1 MAMTFATSLASVTAF
16 AMLFGVYY
24 GSVYSLLTSL
34 TISVVGLQRLAFAFG
49 VEMISAGLGYL
60 VAPPLAGRAYTV
72 FTHTPLHW
80 QVGLVQSLHTHP
92 FTGRWGLY
100 SLYTHTPSL
109 AGGACTVFTHTHLH
123 WQVGLVQSL
132 HTHPFIGR

>member
-1 MAMTFATSLASVTAF
+1 MAMIFATSLASVTAF

-34 TISVVGLQRLAFAFG
+34 TISVVGLHRLAFAFG

-60 VAPPLAGRAYTV
+60 VAPPLAGGACTV
-72 FTHTPLHW
+72 FTHTPLHC
-80 QVGLVQSLHTHP
+80 THP

-100 SLYTHTPSL
+100 SLYTHTISL
-109 AGGACTVFTHTHLH
+109 AGGVYTVFTHRPFH
-123 WQVGLVQSL
+123 WQVGLIQSL
-132 HTHPFIGR
+132 HTHLFTGR